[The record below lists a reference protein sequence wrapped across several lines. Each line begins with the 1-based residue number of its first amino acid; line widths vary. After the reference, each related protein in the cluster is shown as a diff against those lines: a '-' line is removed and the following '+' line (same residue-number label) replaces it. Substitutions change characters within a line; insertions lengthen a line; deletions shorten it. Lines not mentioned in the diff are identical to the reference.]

1 MFVNNVFRIP
11 RSHFT
16 DMPSRIGTTVR
27 ILRVL
32 ALTLALPMLLLAAC
46 AAGNPSSEQA
56 ASPQADATES
66 DDGTEDTTDDDP
78 STEADAASVDL
89 DEALV
94 FAFPPGAEDPEQLDL
109 IQPVADLVGEITG
122 REVDTQIP
130 ADYLGV
136 VEALRNGFVD
146 VAVLSPFATAI
157 GRASADLDIILAW
170 EAGDADIPASAIV
183 VRADSDITTLDQLRG
198 STVAFV
204 DAGSSTG
211 HFMPRGYLVEQGL
224 VADEDYEFTFAGGHD
239 SALFGVLQGSVDAAG
254 IGYIVLDLLEDAE
267 VFDPDEVRIIAET
280 GPIPVGGVTLIVR
293 DGFDPELR
301 QALIDELPAR
311 GAEIEE
317 LELLFGTPAIREPG
331 DDVFDQLTTVMEAV
345 GVSLDD
351 VR

>member
-1 MFVNNVFRIP
+1 M
-11 RSHFT
+11 
-16 DMPSRIGTTVR
+16 R

-32 ALTLALPMLLLAAC
+32 ALTLALPLALLAAC
-46 AAGNPSSEQA
+46 AAEDTDPDQA
-56 ASPQADATES
+56 GAAQ
-66 DDGTEDTTDDDP
+66 TEDTTDDEDATDDTA
-78 STEADAASVDL
+78 SDDAVDDQEDGSSDTAAETGDTESSA
-89 DEALV
+89 EEPLV
-94 FAFPPGAEDPEQLDL
+94 FAFPPGAEDPDQLAL
-109 IQPVADLVGEITG
+109 IQPVADLVGEITA

-170 EAGDADIPASAIV
+170 EAGDADVPASAIV
-183 VRADSDITTLDQLRG
+183 VREDSDIESLDDLAGR
-198 STVAFV
+198 TVAFV

-211 HFMPRGYLVEQGL
+211 HFMPRGFLVEQGL
-224 VADEDYEFTFAGGHD
+224 IGDEDYEFTFAGGHD

-254 IGYIVLDLLEDAE
+254 IGYIVLDLLEDAD
-267 VFDPDEVRIIAET
+267 VFDPEEIRIIAET

-293 DGFDPELR
+293 EGFDPQLR
-301 QALIDELPAR
+301 ENLIDELPRR

-317 LELLFGTPAIREPG
+317 LQLLFGTPAIREPG
-331 DDVFDQLTTVMEAV
+331 DEVFDQLTTVMEAV

>member
-1 MFVNNVFRIP
+1 M
-11 RSHFT
+11 
-16 DMPSRIGTTVR
+16 R

-32 ALTLALPMLLLAAC
+32 ALTLALPLLLLAAC
-46 AAGNPSSEQA
+46 AAEEPDAEQA
-56 ASPQADATES
+56 SSPRS
-66 DDGTEDTTDDDP
+66 DDGTDTESSEESSEAASDDP
-78 STEADAASVDL
+78 SEPAGEPM
-89 DEALV
+89 DEDEPLV
-94 FAFPPGAEDPEQLDL
+94 FAFPPGAEDPEQFDL
-109 IQPVADLVGEITG
+109 IQPVADLVGEITD
-122 REVDTQIP
+122 REVETQIP

-183 VRADSDITTLDQLRG
+183 VREDSDITSLDELRG
-198 STVAFV
+198 RNVAFV

-224 VADEDYEFTFAGGHD
+224 VGDEDYDFTFAGGHD

-254 IGYIVLDLLEDAE
+254 IGYIVLDILEDAE
-267 VFDPDEVRIIAET
+267 VFDPEEIRIIAET

-293 DGFDPELR
+293 DGFDPQLR
-301 QALIDELPAR
+301 QALIDDLPAR

-317 LELLFGTPAIREPG
+317 LDLLFGTPAIREPG
-331 DDVFDQLTTVMEAV
+331 DEVFDELTAVMEAV
-345 GVSLDD
+345 GMSLDD
-351 VR
+351 IR

>member
-1 MFVNNVFRIP
+1 V
-11 RSHFT
+11 
-16 DMPSRIGTTVR
+16 
-27 ILRVL
+27 
-32 ALTLALPMLLLAAC
+32 LAAC
-46 AAGNPSSEQA
+46 AADSSTAETAAATQA
-56 ASPQADATES
+56 AE
-66 DDGTEDTTDDDP
+66 GVDDDEP
-78 STEADAASVDL
+78 TTEADQVDTGS
-89 DEALV
+89 DEPLI
-94 FAFPPGAEDPEQLDL
+94 FAFPPGAEDPDQLNL
-109 IQPVADLVGEITG
+109 IQPVADLVGEVTG
-122 REVDTQIP
+122 REVETQIP

-157 GRASADLDIILAW
+157 GRASADLDIVLAW

-183 VRADSDITTLDQLRG
+183 VRADSDMTTLDDLRG
-198 STVAFV
+198 RNIAFV

-254 IGYIVLDLLEDAE
+254 IGYVVLDLLEDAE
-267 VFDPDEVRIIAET
+267 VFDRDEIRIIGES
-280 GPIPVGGVTLIVR
+280 GPIPVGGITIIVR

-301 QALIDELPAR
+301 QRIIDELPGR

-317 LELLFGTPAIREPG
+317 LDLLFGYPVIREPG
-331 DDVFDQLTTVMEAV
+331 DEVFGQLTEIMEAV
-345 GVSLDD
+345 GVSLDS

>member
-1 MFVNNVFRIP
+1 MRI
-11 RSHFT
+11 T
-16 DMPSRIGTTVR
+16 
-27 ILRVL
+27 RVL
-32 ALTLALPMLLLAAC
+32 ALTLALSLLLLAAC
-46 AAGNPSSEQA
+46 ASEDPTAEQA
-56 ASPQADATES
+56 ASPQSDDAADAAES
-66 DDGTEDTTDDDP
+66 DGTTDGDVEEP
-78 STEADAASVDL
+78 STEAEEAPAED
-89 DEALV
+89 DEPLV

-122 REVDTQIP
+122 REVETQIP

-170 EAGDADIPASAIV
+170 EAGDADLPASAIV
-183 VRADSDITTLDQLRG
+183 VRADSDITTLDDLRG
-198 STVAFV
+198 RNIAFV

-254 IGYIVLDLLEDAE
+254 IGYIVLDLLEDAD
-267 VFDPDEVRIIAET
+267 VFDPEEVRVIGES
-280 GPIPVGGVTLIVR
+280 GPIPVGGVTMIVR
-293 DGFDPELR
+293 DGLDADLR
-301 QALIDELPAR
+301 QTLIDELPAR
-311 GAEIEE
+311 GAEIED

-331 DDVFDQLTTVMEAV
+331 DEVFDPLTAVMESV

>member
-1 MFVNNVFRIP
+1 MRI
-11 RSHFT
+11 T
-16 DMPSRIGTTVR
+16 
-27 ILRVL
+27 RVL
-32 ALTLALPMLLLAAC
+32 ALTLALPLLLLAAC
-46 AAGNPSSEQA
+46 ASEDPTADAPADDAADTADPNDPTEDPAEDATQDAAEDAAETATQTEQA
-56 ASPQADATES
+56 PAE
-66 DDGTEDTTDDDP
+66 DDEP
-78 STEADAASVDL
+78 
-89 DEALV
+89 LV

-109 IQPVADLVGEITG
+109 IQPVADLVGEITD
-122 REVDTQIP
+122 REVETQIP

-157 GRASADLDIILAW
+157 GRASADLDIVLAW
-170 EAGDADIPASAIV
+170 EAGDADLPASAIV
-183 VRADSDITTLDQLRG
+183 VRADSDITTLEDLRG
-198 STVAFV
+198 RNVAFV

-254 IGYIVLDLLEDAE
+254 IGYLVLDLLEDAD
-267 VFDPDEVRIIAET
+267 VFDPDQVRIIGES
-280 GPIPVGGVTLIVR
+280 GPIPVGGVTMIVR
-293 DGFDPELR
+293 DGLDADLR
-301 QALIDELPAR
+301 QTIIDELPAR

-317 LELLFGTPAIREPG
+317 LDLLFGTPAIREPG
-331 DDVFDQLTTVMEAV
+331 DEVFAPLTAVMESV

>member
-1 MFVNNVFRIP
+1 V
-11 RSHFT
+11 RS
-16 DMPSRIGTTVR
+16 
-27 ILRVL
+27 LRVL
-32 ALTLALPMLLLAAC
+32 ALVLALPMLVLAAC
-46 AAGNPSSEQA
+46 AADSSTAETAAATQA
-56 ASPQADATES
+56 AE
-66 DDGTEDTTDDDP
+66 GVDDDEP
-78 STEADAASVDL
+78 TTEADQVDTGS
-89 DEALV
+89 DEPLI
-94 FAFPPGAEDPEQLDL
+94 FAFPPGAEDPDQLNL
-109 IQPVADLVGEITG
+109 IQPVADLVGEVTG
-122 REVDTQIP
+122 REVETQIP

-157 GRASADLDIILAW
+157 GRASADLDIVLAW

-183 VRADSDITTLDQLRG
+183 VRADSDMTTLDDLRG
-198 STVAFV
+198 RNIAFV

-254 IGYIVLDLLEDAE
+254 IGYVVLDLLEDAE
-267 VFDPDEVRIIAET
+267 VFDRDEIRIIGES
-280 GPIPVGGVTLIVR
+280 GPIPVGGITIIVR

-301 QALIDELPAR
+301 QRIIDELPGR

-317 LELLFGTPAIREPG
+317 LDLLFGYPVIREPG
-331 DDVFDQLTTVMEAV
+331 DEVFGQLTEIMEAV
-345 GVSLDD
+345 GVSLDS